1 MSGCTRSYSSYSH
14 GGCRC
19 ADCRAASAAYKRT
32 RRALAAGVEL
42 VHRCVL
48 CDARFAT
55 AQGVTVHET
64 RVHR

>member
-1 MSGCTRSYSSYSH
+1 MSGCARSYASYTD
-14 GGCRC
+14 GCRC
-19 ADCRAASAAYKRT
+19 ADCRAASAAYKRA

-55 AQGVTVHET
+55 AQGVTIHET
-64 RVHR
+64 TVHR